1 MERFRFPSKS
11 QFNDPISP
19 PVVITQP
26 LMINKV
32 NADWNGMITMYRN
45 KRSQILIYRCGVS
58 LRLFPTARQR
68 FEMNAVA
75 TFLSITRKIEIP
87 ECFQLRALPVHNG
100 STPAV
105 SVI

>member
-45 KRSQILIYRCGVS
+45 KRSQIYKCIVVEFRCGCS
-58 LRLFPTARQR
+58 HKIEL
-68 FEMNAVA
+68 NAVA

-105 SVI
+105 PVI

>member
-45 KRSQILIYRCGVS
+45 KRSQIRYTNVS
-58 LRLFPTARQR
+58 LWSFVAAVSNRPTA
-68 FEMNAVA
+68 
-75 TFLSITRKIEIP
+75 I
-87 ECFQLRALPVHNG
+87 
-100 STPAV
+100 
-105 SVI
+105 